1 MSKNNVAVLK
11 TEQMETSIDKFVQTV
26 DDMQDLVEVETLDAI
41 KGLLEMGTIRNW
53 GLLVRTVFDSM
64 KGQMAAKIDLAN
76 KAREAVNK

>member
-1 MSKNNVAVLK
+1 MSNNNVPVLK
-11 TEQMETSIDKFVQTV
+11 TEQMENRIDKFVQTV

-64 KGQMAAKIDLAN
+64 KTQMQSKIEVAN
-76 KAREAVNK
+76 KARESVNR